1 MSGIGHRKN
10 APRHLRVAVLTI
22 SDSRA
27 AALKQG
33 KDEDISGKLIE
44 RRLRA
49 AGHSSTRLIVPDDAK
64 RIRAVVRK
72 FIADRKID
80 AVITAG
86 GTGIT
91 SRDVTIEALRPLFEK
106 ELPGFGEL
114 LRRIGYERVG
124 GPAFLTRATAG
135 LIKRKPVFCLP
146 GAPNAAEV
154 AMDLILPELGHL
166 IKHARE

>member
-64 RIRAVVRK
+64 QIRAVVRK